1 VVKVD
6 ALASECDEGVP
17 PRWQAP
23 LVIENESEEA
33 RTLDAGLDLSRKR
46 LNVCLLS
53 DHAEVVE
60 EFGAPPDSDGLRG
73 LARRVA
79 GHGVPVRGVIESQ
92 GSASIACGR
101 SASYLSASD
110 GPPPAPQRWTL
121 SCIPP
126 GRSASFWRAAV
137 PMRRWIGGR

>member
-1 VVKVD
+1 M
-6 ALASECDEGVP
+6 
-17 PRWQAP
+17 
-23 LVIENESEEA
+23 
-33 RTLDAGLDLSRKR
+33 LDAGLDLSRKR

-60 EFGAPPDSDGLRG
+60 EFGAPPP
-73 LARRVA
+73 
-79 GHGVPVRGVIESQ
+79 HGVPVRGVIESQ